1 MRSPIGLFAR
11 KAASSRTQSGDKGR
25 TSFSNT
31 GLPGSNRTLPDSTSA
46 LDRAKQ
52 WFSPLNLH
60 LFAVGLLLVVNLYLL
75 VHLAMA
81 WSGEHRDNAS
91 ALEQQGI
98 ELKGAEIAARP
109 LRGLD
114 VKLAQAG
121 RDADKFYRDRIPTED
136 STVIAELG
144 ALAKKN
150 GVKLTRVQYSDS
162 NPAGS
167 TANQHDIGAEDA
179 GLTEVRMDASL
190 SGDYRPL
197 VQFINGLERDKTF
210 FLIDGVA
217 LTGQQSGVVNLRM
230 KLTGYLRPPTPED
243 LASGSS
249 KGKKAAL
256 ENLSDTKVEK
266 TTGPSN
272 EVRP

>member
-1 MRSPIGLFAR
+1 MRSPIRFLAR
-11 KAASSRTQSGDKGR
+11 RTASAGSAVNAS
-25 TSFSNT
+25 
-31 GLPGSNRTLPDSTSA
+31 LPGANKPAGLERVKA
-46 LDRAKQ
+46 

-60 LFAVGLLLVVNLYLL
+60 LFGVGLLVLGNLYLL
-75 VHLAMA
+75 VHLGIA

-98 ELKGAEIAARP
+98 ELKAAEIAARP

-114 VKLAQAG
+114 SKLVLAG
-121 RDADKFYRDRIPTED
+121 KDADKFYQDRIPTED

-144 ALAKKN
+144 DLAKKN

-162 NPAGS
+162 KPVGS
-167 TANQHDIGAEDA
+167 VENQHEIGAEDA

-197 VQFINGLERDKTF
+197 VQFINGLERDKIF
-210 FLIDGVA
+210 FLIGNVA

-230 KLTGYLRPPTPED
+230 KLTGYLRQPTAED
-243 LASGSS
+243 LAE
-249 KGKKAAL
+249 KGKKKPVSL
-256 ENLSDTKVEK
+256 DSLSDTQVVVGNGTATQAEHK
-266 TTGPSN
+266 PSTPRPSG
-272 EVRP
+272 VRP